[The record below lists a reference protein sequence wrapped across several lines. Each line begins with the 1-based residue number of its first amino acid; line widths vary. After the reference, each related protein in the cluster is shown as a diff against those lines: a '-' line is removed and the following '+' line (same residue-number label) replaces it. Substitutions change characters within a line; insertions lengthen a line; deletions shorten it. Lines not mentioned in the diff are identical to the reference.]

1 MHEISPNLQK
11 YKAFSW
17 QIIFLQ
23 RCYYAPGSLFVRS
36 DFVGGGL
43 FKEGLVQRH
52 SDLGEGIKRT
62 FRCIFGTIHDLDL
75 G

>member
-1 MHEISPNLQK
+1 M
-11 YKAFSW
+11 
-17 QIIFLQ
+17 
-23 RCYYAPGSLFVRS
+23 RS